1 MEKKKAYI
9 LDTNIILQDVNN
21 VIRLGADKD
30 NLIVVTET
38 VLLEI
43 EAFKKDFTEASYNA
57 REFSRLINN
66 MSIAENKDI
75 KSDENCKVVIK
86 ENSNVKIA
94 ILLKPTYLADKKYKD
109 IKELN
114 DKKIIEAAKCF
125 NELNR
130 ENYSIKLITLDC
142 LFRVFCELEDLEY
155 EKLHDDK
162 DESIKLN
169 SFITIDTYS
178 FINKRI
184 DITEINSE
192 HTKENFN
199 YELNHNGNKCYGI
212 ISNGFFEPLD
222 TKILGQFY
230 VEPVNIRQ
238 KLLSFA
244 IASDNFDVITVD
256 AKAGSGKTL
265 IALVSSFYLVD
276 KSEMYDS
283 IIYIRNSIESI
294 DKGADVGYLPGLAE
308 KFAIYNHP
316 LYDTIKFISKK
327 IFQKKIAQSQATTVS
342 KDEIDKKSS
351 ELISKYDIQTMW
363 VGEMRG
369 RTISNSI
376 VILDEWQNSSISTTQ
391 MVLSRLDD
399 TCKAII
405 IGSNNQIDNMYLNK
419 YNNGLTKML
428 KETTSED
435 SLRTYSIELQ
445 KAVRGKF
452 AEFSETKL
460 NNK

>member
-1 MEKKKAYI
+1 MEKKKAFV

-21 VIRLGADKD
+21 VARISANKD

-43 EAFKKDFTEASYNA
+43 ESFKKDFTEASFNA

-66 MSIAENKDI
+66 MNIADKGDI
-75 KSDENCKVVIK
+75 RSDDNCNVVVK
-86 ENSNVKIA
+86 ENSAIKIA
-94 ILLKPTYLADKKYKD
+94 ILLKPSYAADSRYKD

-125 NELNR
+125 IRLN
-130 ENYSIKLITLDC
+130 NDIYNTKLITLDC
-142 LFRVFCELEDLEY
+142 LFRVFCELENLDY

-169 SFITIDTYS
+169 SFVSIAQEQFIDSRESILKINNNHTY
-178 FINKRI
+178 
-184 DITEINSE
+184 
-192 HTKENFN
+192 ENYN
-199 YELNHNGNKCYGI
+199 YELNCNGKKSYGI
-212 ISNGFFEPLD
+212 VSNGFFEPIDL
-222 TKILGQFY
+222 KNIEKLI

-238 KLLSFA
+238 KLLAHA
-244 IASDNFDVITVD
+244 IMSDTYDVITVD

-265 IALVSSFYLVD
+265 ISLASAFYLID
-276 KSEMYDS
+276 KSDIYDS
-283 IIYIRNSIESI
+283 IIYIRNSIESV

-316 LYDTIKFISKK
+316 LYDTIKFIAKRALTRKSN
-327 IFQKKIAQSQATTVS
+327 ASVT
-342 KDEIDKKSS
+342 KDEVDAKSE
-351 ELISKYDIQTMW
+351 ELTKKYDIQTMW

-369 RTISNSI
+369 RTLSNSI

-391 MVLSRLDD
+391 MVLSRLDN

-405 IGSNNQIDNMYLNK
+405 IGSNNQIDNTYLNK

-428 KETTSED
+428 RESASEQTV
-435 SLRTYSIELQ
+435 RTYSVELE

-452 AEFSETKL
+452 AEFSESKL
-460 NNK
+460 NTK